1 MRYYLIP
8 LVIANRKAR
17 EQVWQGCEKRESLY
31 TLGGTVN
38 WFSHQGEQYEGYSK
52 KMKNSNNKKQDYYT
66 TQQSYF

>member
-1 MRYYLIP
+1 MANRYVKSYSISLIKETQISIKATMRYYLIP

-38 WFSHQGEQYEGYSK
+38 WFSH
-52 KMKNSNNKKQDYYT
+52 
-66 TQQSYF
+66 